1 MKRVQLFLLLCSC
14 LALNACDNGDQVLA
28 EFSGGQVIRDELR
41 LAFTLNYGPA
51 AESKATTEEQIQR
64 LRELS
69 LLRIQAI
76 EAEKEGVPNSTG
88 FKAREGVLE
97 DQARLLTYQY
107 IVRRDSSERPF
118 QMMLLQG
125 LTLSKTPPGAQP
137 GETVSRTAE
146 AEELMARLNSG
157 ELSASEIEALI
168 HQHSDNARYRWFG
181 GYIDPICTS
190 CATAPAL
197 AVFTDPVADMDSDHF
212 VLVDQPAAVWLIR
225 KLDEEEVDADDLR
238 DVFTTYYRRTQ
249 RIARAY
255 IDQADSVPMN
265 ARDILLSQEQMEE
278 LAGQQADR
286 TIEFETQN
294 ALAARMPP
302 IQRARG
308 FEMFPAG
315 NAARNGSIPAL
326 TSETPLFRIDDEIY
340 TYGTLEARLPAPE
353 LSAQDRLELLHSTI
367 IPCMLLENEPDF
379 QQAND
384 DDAYAFFYELRKS
397 QLLGSLLLRDR
408 LPPAVVSE
416 AQAREWY
423 DLQRERQFQ
432 GQPYAAVRDAIRS
445 HLEQIEATRGLEALL
460 TQLAQEYEL
469 KINRDL
475 LEPNS
480 L

>member
-157 ELSASEIEALI
+157 ELSASEIEDLI
-168 HQHSDNARYRWFG
+168 HQHSDNARYR
-181 GYIDPICTS
+181 
-190 CATAPAL
+190 
-197 AVFTDPVADMDSDHF
+197 
-212 VLVDQPAAVWLIR
+212 
-225 KLDEEEVDADDLR
+225 
-238 DVFTTYYRRTQ
+238 
-249 RIARAY
+249 
-255 IDQADSVPMN
+255 
-265 ARDILLSQEQMEE
+265 
-278 LAGQQADR
+278 
-286 TIEFETQN
+286 
-294 ALAARMPP
+294 
-302 IQRARG
+302 
-308 FEMFPAG
+308 
-315 NAARNGSIPAL
+315 
-326 TSETPLFRIDDEIY
+326 
-340 TYGTLEARLPAPE
+340 
-353 LSAQDRLELLHSTI
+353 
-367 IPCMLLENEPDF
+367 
-379 QQAND
+379 
-384 DDAYAFFYELRKS
+384 
-397 QLLGSLLLRDR
+397 
-408 LPPAVVSE
+408 
-416 AQAREWY
+416 
-423 DLQRERQFQ
+423 
-432 GQPYAAVRDAIRS
+432 
-445 HLEQIEATRGLEALL
+445 
-460 TQLAQEYEL
+460 
-469 KINRDL
+469 
-475 LEPNS
+475 
-480 L
+480 